1 MTRTALVTT
10 ALPYANGLLHLGHLV
25 GYIQADIWVRARRMS
40 GGKAW
45 FVCADDT
52 HGTPIMLAAEKA
64 GVPPETF
71 IASIQASHE
80 RDFAAF
86 GVAFDHYDSTNS
98 AANKALTEQF
108 YLKLEAA
115 GHISR
120 RSVAQ
125 FYDPAKGMFLPDR
138 YVKGICPNCGSP
150 DQYGDNCEVCGAT
163 YAPTDLKEPR
173 SVISGATPEMR
184 DSEHFFFEVGHFDGF
199 LREWLAGDVALPG
212 VKAKLGE
219 WLNAEGGLRA
229 WDISRDAP
237 YFGFEIPGQP
247 GKYFYVWLDAPI
259 GYLSSFQMLCQR
271 TGEDFEAHLRAGTST
286 ELHHFIGKD
295 IVNFHGLFWP
305 AVLHGSGHRAPT
317 RLHVNGYLTVDGAKM
332 SKSRGTFV
340 MARTFLDAGLEPEA
354 LRYYYA
360 AKSGGGVDDLDL
372 NLGDFIARV
381 NADLVNKFV
390 NLASR
395 CAGFISKRFDGQLA
409 AQLPDAAQYQRFV
422 EGLAPIREAYER
434 NDPAAA
440 IRLTMALADEAN
452 RYIDDVK
459 PWVVSSAV
467 ESQLVEELLA
477 SHFEGDGWT
486 VTYPAANSHDYD
498 LLITK
503 HDAKTAVEYKHR
515 KASVADAKKLLA
527 SLDYGLFH
535 KAMLIV
541 NSPVSTSV
549 ELEELLA
556 ENSNLKIIYRPD
568 IERILGPDFD
578 KPHADRSISEKEA
591 ELQATC
597 TQGLNLFRVLV
608 TALKPVLPAT
618 AAQAEAFLAAPVNDW
633 TDLVQPLLGH
643 RITEYTPLFTR
654 IDPKKIDAMIDASK
668 DTLQPAAAAAPA
680 AKTEAVKPAA
690 PAPAKDEAKS
700 ADAPATIGIDD
711 FAKLDLRIGK
721 VLVCEFVEG
730 SDKLLRFELD
740 AGDLGKRQIFSGI
753 RGSYAEPEKL
763 VGRSVVFI
771 ANLAPRKMRFG
782 LSEGMILSAG
792 FDGGALALLDADS
805 GAQPGM
811 PVR

>member
-10 ALPYANGLLHLGHLV
+10 ALPYANGPLHLGHLV

-40 GGKAW
+40 GGRTW

-64 GVPPETF
+64 GVTPETF
-71 IASIQASHE
+71 IANIQASHE

-184 DSEHFFFEVGHFDGF
+184 DSEHFFFEVGHFDAF

-237 YFGFEIPGQP
+237 YFGFQIPGQP

-259 GYLSSFQMLCQR
+259 GYLSSFQTLCGR
-271 TGEDFEAHLRAGTST
+271 IGEDFEAHLRAGTAT

-305 AVLHGSGHRAPT
+305 AVLHGTGHRAPT

-354 LRYYYA
+354 LRYYFA
-360 AKSGGGVDDLDL
+360 AKSSGGIDDLDL
-372 NLGDFIARV
+372 NLTDFAARV
-381 NADLVNKFV
+381 NSDLVGKFA

-395 CAGFISKRFDGQLA
+395 CAGFITKIFDGQLYSSSSIPFGSTMNFPSQISSDA
-409 AQLPDAAQYQRFV
+409 SHIMRWYEEGNFGFIARVIMANVDDWNKFWNDETPWKLAKDPAPSQQLKLHSIASEVLRSFYKLSICLFPICPALARRALAQFGLKRDPTWNDLETPIEFITPFV
-422 EGLAPIREAYER
+422 E
-434 NDPAAA
+434 
-440 IRLTMALADEAN
+440 
-452 RYIDDVK
+452 
-459 PWVVSSAV
+459 
-467 ESQLVEELLA
+467 
-477 SHFEGDGWT
+477 
-486 VTYPAANSHDYD
+486 
-498 LLITK
+498 
-503 HDAKTAVEYKHR
+503 
-515 KASVADAKKLLA
+515 
-527 SLDYGLFH
+527 
-535 KAMLIV
+535 
-541 NSPVSTSV
+541 
-549 ELEELLA
+549 
-556 ENSNLKIIYRPD
+556 
-568 IERILGPDFD
+568 
-578 KPHADRSISEKEA
+578 
-591 ELQATC
+591 
-597 TQGLNLFRVLV
+597 
-608 TALKPVLPAT
+608 
-618 AAQAEAFLAAPVNDW
+618 
-633 TDLVQPLLGH
+633 
-643 RITEYTPLFTR
+643 LFTR
-654 IDPKKIDAMIDASK
+654 IDLNSINAMIDASK

-680 AKTEAVKPAA
+680 AKPAAPAPA

-700 ADAPATIGIDD
+700 ADAPAYIGIDD

-740 AGDLGKRQIFSGI
+740 AGELGKRQIFSGI
-753 RGSYAEPEKL
+753 RGSYGEPEKL

>member
-10 ALPYANGLLHLGHLV
+10 ALPYANGPLHLGHLV

-40 GGKAW
+40 GGTTW

-64 GVPPETF
+64 GLTPEVF
-71 IASIQASHE
+71 IAGIQAGHE

-86 GVAFDHYDSTNS
+86 GVDFDHYDSTNS
-98 AANKALTEQF
+98 AANKALTESF
-108 YLKLEAA
+108 YLKLEAE
-115 GHISR
+115 GHVSR

-138 YVKGICPNCGSP
+138 YIKGICPNCGSA

-163 YAPTDLKEPR
+163 YSPTDLKDPK
-173 SVISGATPEMR
+173 SVISGATPEVR
-184 DSEHFFFEVGHFDGF
+184 DSEHFFFEVGKFEGF
-199 LREWLAGDVALPG
+199 LRDWLGGDVALPG
-212 VKAKLGE
+212 VKAKLME
-219 WLNAEGGLRA
+219 WMNADGGLRA

-237 YFGFEIPGQP
+237 YFGFEIPGHP
-247 GKYFYVWLDAPI
+247 GKFLYVWLDAPI
-259 GYLSSFQMLCQR
+259 GYLSSFQTLCAK
-271 TGEDFEAHLRAGTST
+271 TGVDFESHLRAGTST

-305 AVLHGSGHRAPT
+305 AVLHATGHRAPT

-360 AKSGGGVDDLDL
+360 AKSSGGVDDLDL

-381 NADLVNKFV
+381 NADLVGKFV

-409 AQLPDAAQYQRFV
+409 TQLPDQAQYQRFV
-422 EGLAPIREAYER
+422 EALAPIREAYER

-440 IRLTMALADEAN
+440 IRQTMALADEAN

-459 PWVVSSAV
+459 PWVIAK
-467 ESQLVEELLA
+467 Q
-477 SHFEGDGWT
+477 EG
-486 VTYPAANSHDYD
+486 
-498 LLITK
+498 
-503 HDAKTAVEYKHR
+503 
-515 KASVADAKKLLA
+515 ADAQLQ
-527 SLDYGLFH
+527 
-535 KAMLIV
+535 
-541 NSPVSTSV
+541 SV
-549 ELEELLA
+549 C
-556 ENSNLKIIYRPD
+556 S
-568 IERILGPDFD
+568 
-578 KPHADRSISEKEA
+578 
-591 ELQATC
+591 
-597 TQGLNLFRVLV
+597 QGLNLFRVLV
-608 TALKPVLPAT
+608 TALKPVLPST
-618 AAQAEAFLAAPVNDW
+618 SAQAEAFLAAPVTDW
-633 TDLVQPLLGH
+633 TALAQPLLAH
-643 RITEYTPLFTR
+643 RINDYVPLFTR
-654 IDPKKIDAMIDASK
+654 IDPKKIDAMTDASK
-668 DTLQPAAAAAPA
+668 DTLQPTAAAPVAAAAPA
-680 AKTEAVKPAA
+680 VKAESKPAA
-690 PAPAKDEAKS
+690 AASAPQGDAAPAY
-700 ADAPATIGIDD
+700 IGIDD

-721 VLVCEFVEG
+721 VLACESVEG

-740 AGDLGKRQIFSGI
+740 AGDLGTRQIFSGI
-753 RGSYAEPEKL
+753 RASYGEPEKL

-805 GAQPGM
+805 AALPGM